1 MTGGLETASCVP
13 SIFRQCSSKIVKF
26 YCLFSCWF
34 CCLLSLLTTKINLTQ
49 SSMTSDFQMYGIQ
62 QAYPALRI
70 VWHSPWRG
78 NESRAAEDQHC
89 GPVMAATA
97 GESLGGLPTTIGVW
111 PFFEFWTSRLWDN
124 LILTPHWMYSK
135 LMLNMSK
142 TLRSQACLL
151 MILWMGIG

>member
-1 MTGGLETASCVP
+1 MFIQDCQV
-13 SIFRQCSSKIVKF
+13 
-26 YCLFSCWF
+26 
-34 CCLLSLLTTKINLTQ
+34 LLSMFMLILLSIESIDKKINLTQ

-97 GESLGGLPTTIGVW
+97 GESLGDYQQPSGCDHFLSIEHPG
-111 PFFEFWTSRLWDN
+111 
-124 LILTPHWMYSK
+124 
-135 LMLNMSK
+135 
-142 TLRSQACLL
+142 C
-151 MILWMGIG
+151 GII